1 MLKSF
6 FQCPYDLYSAGGLAI
21 YSTCILEE
29 REKLFLLPLPAV
41 IKY

>member
-6 FQCPYDLYSAGGLAI
+6 FQCSYDLYSAGGLAI
-21 YSTCILEE
+21 YTTRNLEGK
-29 REKLFLLPLPAV
+29 KLLLHPLPPV